1 MPPCGGTPVCAERRM
16 KRTNDIESDMT
27 NRLTGKVAMITGGGR
42 GIGLTTAELFTWE
55 QAKVI
60 LVDRDESLLQEA
72 AKQILGAVPGA
83 EIAIAVADVA
93 QESDA
98 AAAVAKAIT
107 TFGALDILVNNA
119 AIRDVSPVK
128 DSKRENWERIVSV
141 NVIGA
146 VNFYKAAAE
155 SLRQSGK
162 ASVIN
167 VSSIGALFGRKD
179 WGIYDATK
187 AALLALTRTL
197 AHEEAEFGVRVNAV
211 CAAGTVTPF
220 TAGRAVER
228 GQTADDL
235 RKEVRS
241 DNLLGRWAR
250 PLEMAYP
257 ILWLASDEA
266 SFITGSTL
274 MVDGGRK

>member
-1 MPPCGGTPVCAERRM
+1 M

-42 GIGLTTAELFTWE
+42 GIGLTTAELFTRE

>member
-1 MPPCGGTPVCAERRM
+1 MT
-16 KRTNDIESDMT
+16 KR
-27 NRLTGKVAMITGGGR
+27 LAGKTAIITGGGR
-42 GIGLTTAELFTWE
+42 GIGLTSAELFIVE
-55 QAKVI
+55 GAKVV
-60 LVDRDESLLQEA
+60 LVDRDESLLEGA
-72 AKQILGAVPGA
+72 ARELRANVPGA
-83 EIAIAVADVA
+83 EVATAVADVSK
-93 QESDA
+93 ESDA
-98 AAAVAKAIT
+98 ASAVAKTLT

-128 DSKRENWERIVSV
+128 DSKQENWERLVSV
-141 NVIGA
+141 NVVGA

-155 SLRQSGK
+155 SLRASGK

-167 VSSIGALFGRKD
+167 VSSIGAVFGRKD

-220 TAGRAVER
+220 TAGRAKER
-228 GQTADDL
+228 GQTAEDL
-235 RKEVRS
+235 RREKRS

-250 PLEMAYP
+250 PIEMAYP

>member
-1 MPPCGGTPVCAERRM
+1 
-16 KRTNDIESDMT
+16 MT
-27 NRLTGKVAMITGGGR
+27 NRLAGKVAIITGGGR
-42 GIGLTTAELFTWE
+42 GIGLTTAELFIGE
-55 QAKVI
+55 GAKVV
-60 LVDRDESLLQEA
+60 LVDRDKSMLDGA
-72 AKQILGAVPGA
+72 AREVRAKIRGA
-83 EIAIAVADVA
+83 EFATAVADVSK
-93 QESDA
+93 ESDTA
-98 AAAVAKAIT
+98 SAVAKTLT
-107 TFGALDILVNNA
+107 TFGQLDILVNNA

-128 DSKRENWERIVSV
+128 DSKQENWERLVSV

-146 VNFYKAAAE
+146 VNFYKAAAG
-155 SLRQSGK
+155 SLRKSGK
-162 ASVIN
+162 GSVIN
-167 VSSIGALFGRKD
+167 VSSIGAVFGRKD

-220 TAGRAVER
+220 TAGRAKER
-228 GQTADDL
+228 GQTAEDL
-235 RKEVRS
+235 RNEVRG

-250 PLEMAYP
+250 PIEMAYP